1 MSDLPLPGPLDDFLN
16 HPPASPHRAERRRE
30 LLRQTATHLLRRRRM
45 HRLKS
50 YAMSAATAVLLILF
64 VFGVV
69 HISERV
75 RQWGQAVDNQT
86 QVQPRAPQHDEPP
99 VAEGPPRQPAA
110 PPDEKTP
117 PARAEQGPSPA
128 VVLEWKAF
136 DAPRAERAALYFQA
150 GDRYLEDGRDVASAM
165 RCYNVAI
172 DATPNTALEIQPDD
186 NWLVTTLKLD
196 QIERRKE
203 R

>member
-16 HPPASPHRAERRRE
+16 HPPTSPHRKERRRE

-45 HRLKS
+45 HRLRS
-50 YAMSAATAVLLILF
+50 YAMAAATWALCILCVL
-64 VFGVV
+64 GVM
-69 HISERV
+69 HIEERL
-75 RQWGQAVDNQT
+75 RQLGQGFDNQT
-86 QVQPRAPQHDEPP
+86 QVQPRAQQHDEPP
-99 VAEGPPRQPAA
+99 VAEGPPREPVA

-117 PARAEQGPSPA
+117 LAVAEQRPPPA

-136 DAPRAERAALYFQA
+136 DAPRGERAALYFQA

-165 RCYNVAI
+165 RCYTVAI

-196 QIERRKE
+196 RIERRKE
-203 R
+203 K